1 MATREAA
8 TNRIGRSGEL
18 VLHYERQ
25 GSETRLWLSHCR
37 SPWHFFPPVIL
48 DGGCAYT
55 LLVNPSGGLV
65 GGDLLFVRATLGP
78 QAHVLFS
85 TPSANRIY
93 RSLHKPSSQI
103 IEITVQRGGSLEWI
117 PDTTIP
123 FRGSRFRQK
132 LHVILEEG
140 ATVLLWDA
148 MASGRIARGE
158 RWVFA
163 DLENEIRMTTATGVS
178 VLERSRIIPGSE
190 IEGIG
195 MMESWDYVASL
206 YLVGDAIEGERGT
219 RLEETIGDLLDGCR
233 DRILGGVSE
242 TAVRGLVVKLLTRSA
257 PDLNT
262 ALQSLWAAARAQ
274 LWGLPVPALR
284 KY

>member
-18 VLHYERQ
+18 VLHYERR
-25 GSETRLWLSHCR
+25 GAGTVLLLSHCR
-37 SPWHFFPPVIL
+37 SPWHFFPPVTL
-48 DGGCAYT
+48 DDGCAYT

-65 GGDLLFVRATLGP
+65 GGDRLSVRATLGP
-78 QAHVLFS
+78 QARVLFS

-93 RSLHKPSSQI
+93 RSLHEPSSQI
-103 IEITVQRGGSLEWI
+103 VEITVQRGGSLEWI
-117 PDTTIP
+117 PDKTIL
-123 FRGSRFRQK
+123 FQGSRFRQK

-158 RWVFA
+158 RWAFA
-163 DLENEIRMTTATGVS
+163 NLENEIRMTTATGVS
-178 VLERSRIIPGSE
+178 VLERSRIIPGSD

-274 LWGLPVPALR
+274 LWSLPVPALR